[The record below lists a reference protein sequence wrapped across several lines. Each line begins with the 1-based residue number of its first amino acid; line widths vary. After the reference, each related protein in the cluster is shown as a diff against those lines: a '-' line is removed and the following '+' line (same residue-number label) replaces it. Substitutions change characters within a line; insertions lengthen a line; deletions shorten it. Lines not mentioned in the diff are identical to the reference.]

1 MVIKGGGGGGMLSS
15 IGVLLS
21 LAVRSKS
28 ACRCS
33 NGSIWVTTSDKL
45 PLFGGAGGFGLG
57 TASSSS
63 CSAFSR
69 SKSLSITRVLSM
81 LTSLRSCA
89 ASFRCFAASAS
100 AAASIV
106 LRRSRSFAISS

>member
-45 PLFGGAGGFGLG
+45 PSLAEPE
-57 TASSSS
+57 ASG
-63 CSAFSR
+63 SAPRPQAVARPSR
-69 SKSLSITRVLSM
+69 APNL
-81 LTSLRSCA
+81 
-89 ASFRCFAASAS
+89 
-100 AAASIV
+100 
-106 LRRSRSFAISS
+106 